1 MRIIWRYRG
10 PERRLW
16 ARGPNWWQ
24 ITLSLFGRRVA
35 VQRWWKPRRLA
46 TQEELLHH
54 IRKTNPDYTDGH
66 DERVSRW

>member
-24 ITLSLFGRRVA
+24 VTLSLFGWRVA
-35 VQRWWKPRRLA
+35 VIRWWPSVLA
-46 TQEELLHH
+46 TQEELLRH
-54 IRKTNPDYTDGH
+54 IRKTHPDYVE
-66 DERVSRW
+66 ERDNRVPGQ